1 VTTAPAFEPL
11 DVVIQNG
18 LVPSCAM
25 KVQRSVEGGDMTPT
39 TVSEPCGCYFE
50 FKATGATTCTACT
63 DSSTCGT
70 GMCRHG
76 YCEAK

>member
-1 VTTAPAFEPL
+1 
-11 DVVIQNG
+11 
-18 LVPSCAM
+18 M
-25 KVQRSVEGGDMTPT
+25 KVQRSVEGGDMTPA

-50 FKATGATTCTACT
+50 FKATGATTCTACS